1 MPKFILFKEG
11 QNGQMYWVSE
21 WEKIFANP
29 NIFKIYF
36 LNKKKSIPYRKNGH
50 TQWYKQATKKKIPK
64 TNKDVHRCSNS
75 LVIRQTQ
82 IPGTSLVGQWLRLR
96 AQNAGGPGQGIV
108 NISRMPQVTFHAA
121 TEKRGHLLQ
130 LKIICAVMK
139 TELKRCN

>member
-50 TQWYKQATKKKIPK
+50 TQWYKQATKKKFQKP
-64 TNKDVHRCSNS
+64 TRMCTGA
-75 LVIRQTQ
+75 QT
-82 IPGTSLVGQWLRLR
+82 
-96 AQNAGGPGQGIV
+96 
-108 NISRMPQVTFHAA
+108 H
-121 TEKRGHLLQ
+121 
-130 LKIICAVMK
+130 
-139 TELKRCN
+139 